1 MLPKSVLITG
11 CNRGIGLELVKQFSK
26 SPETTIV
33 IATCRDLKAATDL
46 KVVASLY
53 PGKVSILALE
63 VTDYSAYPKFVE
75 EVLALVGNTG
85 LNLLINN
92 AGYLPDNRL
101 FNEVTPDDMRKAFE
115 VNCIAPLLLARALL
129 PLIQVAAKCNSK
141 KPVGIARAS
150 IVHMSS
156 SVGSIAEN
164 ASGGRTGGYAYRCSK
179 SALNQ
184 MMKSMSVDLKEN
196 GILIMSMHP
205 GWVQTDM
212 GGANADITT
221 ETCCSTMVKTLEGL
235 TEKDD
240 GSFKRYDNSIIPW

>member
-1 MLPKSVLITG
+1 
-11 CNRGIGLELVKQFSK
+11 
-26 SPETTIV
+26 
-33 IATCRDLKAATDL
+33 
-46 KVVASLY
+46 
-53 PGKVSILALE
+53 
-63 VTDYSAYPKFVE
+63 
-75 EVLALVGNTG
+75 
-85 LNLLINN
+85 
-92 AGYLPDNRL
+92 
-101 FNEVTPDDMRKAFE
+101 
-115 VNCIAPLLLARALL
+115 
-129 PLIQVAAKCNSK
+129 
-141 KPVGIARAS
+141 VGIARAS